1 MSRILLV
8 EDDPD
13 VRLLM
18 EHILLDAGYE
28 VDVAGSM
35 TGGGESL
42 GRRSYALVIAD
53 GRLPDGN
60 GMAVADKAREE
71 GVKALV
77 VTGYALSLPVEVIDR
92 FEILL
97 KPLRPR
103 RRRPA
108 APQILVNA
116 RSQRRA

>member
-35 TGGGESL
+35 TGGGELL
-42 GRRSYALVIAD
+42 GSRSYDLVIAD

-60 GMAVADKAREE
+60 GMAVADKAREG

-92 FEILL
+92 YEILL

-103 RRRPA
+103 ELIDAVERT
-108 APQILVNA
+108 LGEVGE
-116 RSQRRA
+116 